1 MTAKTPVALDSREI
15 EVNLLIKGSEHCLDQ
30 CEALLNMIFAEAYVE
45 QTQDSASIGTH
56 MRHLLDRFQC
66 LFNGLPD
73 RTVDYDARKRDKSI
87 ETNMAAARFAAVTLK
102 RRLSDLRR
110 QEKQG
115 VGQRVELGVEL
126 SVRESVHH
134 ASPQISGSSNV
145 QRELMGMITHG
156 THHLALMVMI
166 GKQLGYEFHKD
177 LGKAPSTIIHERG

>member
-1 MTAKTPVALDSREI
+1 MI
-15 EVNLLIKGSEHCLDQ
+15 SE
-30 CEALLNMIFAEAYVE
+30 EAYVE
-45 QTQDSASIGTH
+45 QTQDSASVGTH

-73 RTVDYDARKRDKSI
+73 RTVDYDARKRDTSI

-134 ASPQISGSSNV
+134 ASPQVSVSSN
-145 QRELMGMITHG
+145 
-156 THHLALMVMI
+156 LAAGINGLDHPWDPPPGAYGNDWQAVGLRVPQGPWESPI
-166 GKQLGYEFHKD
+166 YYHSRARLV
-177 LGKAPSTIIHERG
+177 